1 MTRERLHRR
10 LHHINDIPRLHG
22 VSPAIF
28 DLDDSQNTE
37 RKQTEKRW
45 QQREHVFDIGLLKV
59 GNTRKKGSTQW
70 TYRKRVEPFGPSLH
84 GNQPS
89 ASDTEGAPT
98 PAQGGQLSCS

>member
-10 LHHINDIPRLHG
+10 LHHISDIPRLHG

-59 GNTRKKGSTQW
+59 GSTRKK
-70 TYRKRVEPFGPSLH
+70 RKHAMDLQKTRGTIRPQSP
-84 GNQPS
+84 
-89 ASDTEGAPT
+89 
-98 PAQGGQLSCS
+98 